1 MANGHNT
8 NSVALCWRRLRVHKQ
23 TQSLLYL
30 IDLRLNTG
38 TAEYSAWTNAS
49 FSSCSG
55 DSPDLLFL
63 SRRPDTL
70 GGMDRRDEDRC

>member
-1 MANGHNT
+1 MGT
-8 NSVALCWRRLRVHKQ
+8 TRTVLRWRRLRVHKQ
-23 TQSLLYL
+23 TQPMLYL

-38 TAEYSAWTNAS
+38 TAEHRTNAS

-63 SRRPDTL
+63 SRRPNTL
-70 GGMDRRDEDRC
+70 GGMYRRDEDRC